1 MDAKST
7 ARLKDQARTHE
18 QREEWDEAISRYL
31 QVLNSASDEEL
42 VTELPL
48 YNRVGDL
55 YLRTGRPNDA
65 VRYYE
70 QAADRY
76 AEAGLFNNAIALCNK
91 ALRYAPHRVDLLRK
105 LGRFSASQGFLTD
118 ARRWF
123 LEYAERALHKGE
135 VDDAFRALD
144 DFADISD
151 DPEIRELLARKL
163 YAHGRLD
170 DALAEYQRAYAMRLR
185 DGASTAADAL
195 RDEVLQ
201 RYPQLT
207 ELEAAQ
213 PQHRR
218 TDRFGKAEAL
228 PELGDQPDEPD
239 TPAPPEGLPGL
250 DSDEPETA
258 VEDPGHVSG
267 FEQTSLVGPGTMDEP
282 EPPPPP
288 PTARRN
294 VPPGWEPEPYA
305 PEPVTHE
312 THEPEPAQNG
322 YSPADSYATAD
333 AGHAP
338 TDNGHAPT
346 DNGHAGAAEGGYVD
360 LSDLLGVAEEQKRE
374 TRFFVQETNPTGDED
389 RDFAE
394 LLAQFKEKL
403 KESLSHDDI
412 GSHYDLG
419 LAFKE
424 MGLLDEAI
432 SEFQIALRAGDDR
445 LKIFEELGQ
454 CFLLKRQYNIAVK
467 VLSRAL
473 QFEPDDEIELI
484 GVYYHLGRAYEEL
497 GHRERAMDAYE
508 RVVGLDINFQDV
520 SDRMARL

>member
-1 MDAKST
+1 MEAK
-7 ARLKDQARTHE
+7 AIAKLKDLARVHE
-18 QREEWDEAISRYL
+18 QREAWEEAILTYQ
-31 QVLNSASDEEL
+31 QVLRAADDDQQ
-42 VTELPL
+42 VGELPL

-76 AEAGLFNNAIALCNK
+76 GEAGLFNNAIALCNK
-91 ALRYAPHRVDLLRK
+91 ALRYAPNRLDLLRK

-123 LEYAERALHKGE
+123 LEYAERAMHKGE

-151 DPEIRELLARKL
+151 EAEIRELLARKM

-170 DALAEYQRAYAMRLR
+170 DALREYQRAYAMRLR
-185 DGASTAADAL
+185 DGTTAAAESL
-195 RDEVLQ
+195 KAEVLQ
-201 RYPQLT
+201 RYPQLPD
-207 ELEAAQ
+207 LSPAQ
-213 PQHRR
+213 SYNRHSRH
-218 TDRFGKAEAL
+218 ASSASAL
-228 PELGDQPDEPD
+228 PELLEGGQEPPP
-239 TPAPPEGLPGL
+239 TPAGLPGM
-250 DSDEPETA
+250 DEESA
-258 VEDPGHVSG
+258 DQVDGLER
-267 FEQTSLVGPGTMDEP
+267 TSLVEDDSAEAMFLDAHRQSQAARAA
-282 EPPPPP
+282 PPSDLER
-288 PTARRN
+288 TALA
-294 VPPGWEPEPYA
+294 EEE
-305 PEPVTHE
+305 EPVTPLPGLPGIE
-312 THEPEPAQNG
+312 APPGRTPA
-322 YSPADSYATAD
+322 SSAA
-333 AGHAP
+333 
-338 TDNGHAPT
+338 NGHASSET
-346 DNGHAGAAEGGYVD
+346 SGDYVD
-360 LSDLLGVAEEQKRE
+360 LSSLLGVNEDKTGE
-374 TRFFVQETNPTGDED
+374 TRFFVQETDPTGDED

-403 KESLSHDDI
+403 AESIAHDDI

-432 SEFQIALRAGDDR
+432 GEFQIALRAGDDR

-454 CFLLKRQYNIAVK
+454 CFLLKRQFNIAVK

-484 GVYYHLGRAYEEL
+484 GVFYHLGRAFEEL
-497 GHRERAMDAYE
+497 GQRDKALDAYE

-520 SDRMARL
+520 AERMARL